1 MSSNNFGRAD
11 ETCRVFVN
19 TGAGEVEIG
28 QYTIGTPA
36 EALAF
41 YERKYADL
49 LAEADLA
56 IARLTAGRGTADAA
70 RELATRLQA
79 QLAAPSVVGDLAE
92 LDLRAKQL
100 LLAAE
105 QMQAE
110 RSAAKAA
117 ARADALAKRE
127 QIAVDAESLANSTAW
142 KQTHARFEELL
153 AAWKALPR
161 ADREAEQALWK
172 RFSTARQAFDRARRT
187 HFAELGKMS
196 TAAKAAK
203 QALLA
208 EAEKLATSTEWGPT
222 TIAFRELL
230 DRWKAAPRASKKE
243 EDAWWERFRAAQ
255 QVFFDAK
262 RAANEIRD
270 EQQKGNLAA
279 KLEVVAAAEK
289 LLPITDVAKAKAE
302 LRKLADRFDKAGHVP
317 RADLPKIEARWRAVA
332 DAIAEAER
340 EEWRKSDPS
349 RKAFAASTASK
360 LQEAVDRLEEAVASA
375 RKQGAKNLADLEAQL
390 ANAKAM
396 VEAAIKHA

>member
-127 QIAVDAESLANSTAW
+127 QIAADAESLANSTAW